1 MSNFLI
7 IGMAAG
13 LLAGLLYCEK
23 NELQAAKLS
32 VKTILSCLF
41 ILTVVIQSRPVPT
54 YFLLLLI
61 GMLFCLGGDVFLAL
75 PHPRMF
81 LWGLVSF
88 LVGHLL
94 YVTAFGRTAGTNQ
107 WTLIGLTISL
117 IASGVV
123 YVWLRPHL
131 GAMKI
136 AVICYMAVI
145 SAMAVGAW
153 SMLGADDLRPIG
165 RMLACAGA
173 LSFYISDVF
182 VARQRF
188 VKSAFLN
195 RLIGLPLYYGGQ
207 FMLAFSVGCLSPIIG

>member
-1 MSNFLI
+1 MYHLLI
-7 IGMAAG
+7 IIAAAG

-23 NELQAAKLS
+23 NERQTAKLS
-32 VKTILSCLF
+32 VKTILSALF
-41 ILTVVIQSRPVPT
+41 ILTVVIQSRSVPT

-75 PHPRMF
+75 PHPGMF

-88 LVGHLL
+88 LVGHLF
-94 YVTAFGRTAGTNQ
+94 YVTAFGYAAGTNQ
-107 WTLIGLTISL
+107 WTLIGLVISL
-117 IASGVV
+117 TASSVV
-123 YVWLRPHL
+123 YLWLRPHL
-131 GAMKI
+131 GNMKI
-136 AVICYMAVI
+136 AVICYILVI

-153 SMLGADDLRPIG
+153 SMLGADRLRLTG

-173 LSFYISDVF
+173 LSFYVSDVF

-207 FMLAFSVGCLSPIIG
+207 FMLAFSVGLIG

>member
-1 MSNFLI
+1 MMKIVI
-7 IGMAAG
+7 IPVAAV

-32 VKTILSCLF
+32 VKTILSTLF
-41 ILTVVIQSRPVPT
+41 ILTVAIQSRPVPT
-54 YFLLLLI
+54 YFLFLLI

-88 LVGHLL
+88 LVGHLF
-94 YVTAFGRTAGTNQ
+94 YVTAFAYTAGTNQ
-107 WTLIGLTISL
+107 WTLIGLLMSL

-123 YVWLRPHL
+123 YLWLQPHL

-136 AVICYMAVI
+136 AVICYMVVI
-145 SAMAVGAW
+145 SAMAVSAW
-153 SMLGADDLRPIG
+153 SMLGADHLMLTG
-165 RMLACAGA
+165 RILACGGA
-173 LSFYISDVF
+173 LSFYVSDVF

-188 VKSAFLN
+188 IKTEFLN
-195 RLIGLPLYYGGQ
+195 RLVGLPLYYGGQ
-207 FMLAFSVGCLSPIIG
+207 FMLAFSVGLIG

>member
-1 MSNFLI
+1 MMKIVI
-7 IGMAAG
+7 IPVAAV

-32 VKTILSCLF
+32 VKTILSTLF
-41 ILTVVIQSRPVPT
+41 ILTVAIQSRPVPT
-54 YFLLLLI
+54 YFLFLLI

-75 PHPRMF
+75 PHSGMF

-88 LVGHLL
+88 LVGHLF
-94 YVTAFGRTAGTNQ
+94 YVTAFGYAAGINR
-107 WTLIGLTISL
+107 WTLTGLFVSL
-117 IASGVV
+117 IASGGV
-123 YVWLRPHL
+123 YLWLRPHL
-131 GAMKI
+131 GAMKM
-136 AVICYMAVI
+136 AVICYMVVI
-145 SAMAVGAW
+145 SAMATGAW
-153 SMLGADDLRPIG
+153 SMLGADHLRLTG

-195 RLIGLPLYYGGQ
+195 RLVGLPLYYGGQ
-207 FMLAFSVGCLSPIIG
+207 FMLAFSVGLIG

>member
-7 IGMAAG
+7 LGMAVG

-41 ILTVVIQSRPVPT
+41 ILTVVIQSRPVAT
-54 YFLLLLI
+54 YYLFLLA

-75 PHPRMF
+75 PQSRMF

-88 LVGHLL
+88 LVGHVF
-94 YVTAFGRTAGTNQ
+94 YVIAFGRTAGTNQ

-117 IASGVV
+117 IASGAV
-123 YVWLRPHL
+123 YLWLRPHL
-131 GAMKI
+131 GTMKI
-136 AVICYMAVI
+136 AVICYMVVI

-153 SMLGADDLRPIG
+153 SMLGADHLKLSG
-165 RMLACAGA
+165 RVLACGGA
-173 LSFYISDVF
+173 LSFF
-182 VARQRF
+182 V
-188 VKSAFLN
+188 S
-195 RLIGLPLYYGGQ
+195 
-207 FMLAFSVGCLSPIIG
+207 